1 MKQLIKDCQPRF
13 LGIRSEKKRGIAMN
27 ARSIA
32 KNLLVAASMFTL
44 LLSACAPAAV
54 SPTSAPI
61 AAQPVAS
68 TESPAMPLAPAP
80 TQPAP
85 FEAAPVVGKTY
96 QTAPLPT
103 AQASA
108 QLAPL
113 PTAAAAG
120 NAPSPWIQPTPAP
133 LDNYFKD
140 YGVNPYEDPREDHLS
155 TFALD
160 VDTAS
165 YSVARRYVM
174 DGNLPPADSVR
185 VEEFVNYFD
194 AGYPSPSD
202 VAFGIYADGAPSPF
216 NKDGSYILRFG
227 IQGYQVSE
235 EDRKPASLTF
245 VIDISGSM
253 EMENRL
259 GLVKQSLQ
267 LLVDRLRPSDTVA
280 IVVYG
285 SDAYV
290 VLNPTSG
297 EDRNRILEAIYS
309 LHTEGATNAEA
320 GLRLGYQMAYQ
331 ASRPGA
337 INRVILCS
345 DGVANVGVT
354 GPDAILE
361 EIHGYTETG
370 ITLTTV
376 GFGMGNFNDVLME
389 QLADKGDGNYAYVDT
404 LDEARRLFV
413 DNLTSTLQVI
423 AKDAKVQVDFNKDV
437 VARYRLI
444 GYENRAV
451 ADQDFRNNSVD
462 AGEIGAGHN
471 VTALYAVIM
480 NPGAQGRIATVQ
492 MRWQDPQDLA
502 VREINGNFNT
512 WDLSPTFESA
522 APRYQVAVVVAQYAE
537 LLRLSPWASGCS
549 IGQVLQHAVRLSGLL
564 PTDPEVSEFTTLV
577 SRASQIQALI
587 NWQ

>member
-1 MKQLIKDCQPRF
+1 LH
-13 LGIRSEKKRGIAMN
+13 SEENHPFQIIVQKRGIAMN
-27 ARSIA
+27 ARLIT
-32 KNLLVAASMFTL
+32 KHLLFSVSMFTI
-44 LLSACAPAAV
+44 LLSACAAPPSTAV
-54 SPTSAPI
+54 PI
-61 AAQPVAS
+61 AAQPVVSTLAVEKEGAS
-68 TESPAMPLAPAP
+68 IPLAPAP
-80 TQPAP
+80 TQAAP
-85 FEAAPVVGKTY
+85 FEAPPVGKNY
-96 QTAPLPT
+96 QTAPMPT
-103 AQASA
+103 TQTNF
-108 QLAPL
+108 QIAPT
-113 PTAAAAG
+113 PTAAAAQV
-120 NAPSPWIQPTPAP
+120 NAPPTWIQPTPPP
-133 LDNYFKD
+133 LDNYFQD
-140 YGVNPYEDPREDHLS
+140 YGLNPYEDPREDHLS

-165 YSVARRYVM
+165 YTVARRYVM
-174 DGNLPPADSVR
+174 DGNLPPAESVR
-185 VEEFVNYFD
+185 VEEFVNYFNSD
-194 AGYPSPSD
+194 YPSPSD

-216 NKDGSYILRFG
+216 NRDGSYIVRFG
-227 IQGYQVSE
+227 IQGYQVSD

-267 LLVDRLRPSDTVA
+267 LLVDRLRPTDSVS

-285 SDAYV
+285 SNAYV

-297 EDRNRILEAIYS
+297 EDKQRILEAIYS
-309 LHTEGATNAEA
+309 LRTEGATNAEA
-320 GLRLGYQMAYQ
+320 GLHLGYQMAYQ
-331 ASRPGA
+331 AFRPNA

-345 DGVANVGVT
+345 DGVANVGQT

-361 EIHGYTETG
+361 EIRGYTETG

-404 LDEARRLFV
+404 LDEARRIFV

-423 AKDAKVQVDFNKDV
+423 AKDAKVQVDFNKEV

-451 ADQDFRNNSVD
+451 ADQDFRNDTVD
-462 AGEIGAGHN
+462 AGEIGAGHH
-471 VTALYAVIM
+471 VTALYAVIL

-492 MRWQDPQDLA
+492 LRWQDPQSQV

-522 APRYQVAVVVAQYAE
+522 NPRYQLAVVVAQYAE
-537 LLRLSPWASGCS
+537 LLRLSPWAAGSS

-564 PTDPEVSEFTTLV
+564 PNDPNISEFATLV

-587 NWQ
+587 DWE